1 MECVSGYEYHY
12 STSSSELDTCVMDG
26 IGGIVSVVMN
36 IITAL
41 PLVNWTPV

>member
-26 IGGIVSVVMN
+26 IGVGGIVSVVMN

-41 PLVNWTPV
+41 PLVN